1 MASRVHQKGR
11 RRSIGAGIIGAVAA
25 GPLLAGGV
33 FAAPASAA
41 PAQPDL
47 GTRTADII
55 SVDGLQFRDLD
66 GSGDLTPYE
75 DWRLSSSD
83 RAAALVARL
92 DLAQKAGLLMHA
104 SLTGQGT
111 YDLNS
116 FNGFLQNGHIT
127 TYISRLGVGAVTLA
141 DEHNK
146 LQQLAEAQPFGIPLL
161 ISTDPRSGFTVTEG
175 QTVSNGD
182 FTPFPDAIGMGAV
195 NDPAITQQMGDIIRE
210 EYAAVGIREALSPQ
224 ADIATEP
231 RWTRINGTFGSVGE
245 DAKGQV
251 AAYVTGLQGGTEG
264 IGPDSVATV
273 VKHWVGYGAQENGYD
288 SHYYYGRYATFP
300 GGNFAEHVIPYEG
313 AFASGAAGIM
323 PTYSILKNLSID
335 GTPLEQVG
343 AGHNE
348 FLLQDLLRG
357 QYGFDGV
364 ITSDWGIAND
374 CPQECLDRRPPA
386 SFVGPWGAG
395 MPWGVENL
403 TLPERYASA
412 INAGV
417 DIIGG
422 SDKPQNVVDAV
433 NLGYLSDARVTEAA
447 ARVLEQKFDL
457 GLFENPYVDPAVADE
472 VVGSAASRAVGLDA
486 QERSLTLL
494 ENEGEALPLGAGAG
508 RTVYLSGITA
518 EAAVAAG
525 FVPVTDPAAAD
536 IAIVRLT
543 DPRGGD
549 DLTDLDFTGQE
560 ADFQAL
566 ATAHAA
572 GALTIA
578 VPQLSRPLIL
588 GNVLENSDAVL
599 AAYGASDEAV
609 LNVLTG
615 AAEPQGTL
623 PFELP
628 SSMAEVEAQFAD
640 VPNDTANP
648 LFAYRAGLSYAD
660 PAGTPA
666 PTSTPAPG
674 TPGSD
679 VAADGSGA
687 LAATGLPAGTILAVG
702 AFVMAAGAVLVW
714 RVVRRR
720 RIA

>member
-1 MASRVHQKGR
+1 V
-11 RRSIGAGIIGAVAA
+11 GAVAV
-25 GPLLAGGV
+25 PLIGGALA
-33 FAAPASAA
+33 AA
-41 PAQPDL
+41 PAQAQTAPAPGVTQPVL
-47 GTRTADII
+47 STRTADII
-55 SVDGLQFRDLD
+55 TVDGLQFRDLD
-66 GSGDLTPYE
+66 ASGDLTPYE
-75 DWRLSSSD
+75 DWRLSSAD
-83 RAAALVARL
+83 RAADLVARL
-92 DLAQKAGLLMHA
+92 DLEQKAGLLMHA

-111 YDLNS
+111 YNLDAFS
-116 FNGFLQNGHIT
+116 GFLQNGHIT
-127 TYISRLGVGAVTLA
+127 TFISRLGVDAVTLA
-141 DEHNK
+141 EQHNT
-146 LQQLAEAQPFGIPLL
+146 LQELAEAEPFGIPLL

-195 NDPAITQQMGDIIRE
+195 GDPALTLQMGDIIRE
-210 EYAAVGIREALSPQ
+210 EYAATGIREALSPQ

-231 RWTRINGTFGSVGE
+231 RWTRINGTFGSVGA
-245 DAKGQV
+245 DVKPQV
-251 AAYVTGLQGGTEG
+251 EAYVEGLQGGTDG
-264 IGPDSVATV
+264 LDSSSVATV

-300 GGNFAEHVIPYEG
+300 GNNFAEHVVPYEG
-313 AFASGAAGIM
+313 AFEAGAAGIM

-395 MPWGVENL
+395 MPWGVEDL

-422 SDKPQNVVDAV
+422 SDQPQNVVDAV
-433 NLGYLSDARVTEAA
+433 NLGYLTEARVSEAA
-447 ARVLEQKFDL
+447 ARVLAQKFDL
-457 GLFENPYVDPAVADE
+457 GLFENPYVDPATADA
-472 VVGSAASRAVGLDA
+472 VVGSAVSRAVGLDA
-486 QERSLTLL
+486 QQRSLTLL
-494 ENEGEALPLGAGAG
+494 TNGTTADGSPALPVGEGAG
-508 RTVYLSGITA
+508 RTAYLYGVSD
-518 EAAVAAG
+518 EAAIAAG
-525 FVPVTDPAAAD
+525 FTPVDDPAAAS

-549 DLTDLDFTGQE
+549 DLTDLDFTGAE
-560 ADFQAL
+560 ADFTAL
-566 ATAHAA
+566 AAAHAA

-578 VPQLSRPLIL
+578 VPQLSRPLVL
-588 GNVLENSDAVL
+588 GSVIENSDAVL
-599 AAYGASDEAV
+599 ASYGVSDEAL
-609 LNVLTG
+609 LNVITG
-615 AAEPQGTL
+615 AAAPEGRL

-628 SSMAEVEAQFAD
+628 SSMTEVAAQLAD

-648 LFAYRAGLSYAD
+648 LFGYGFGLSYAE
-660 PAGTPA
+660 A
-666 PTSTPAPG
+666 PVDPAPG
-674 TPGSD
+674 AGPGTTPGIGNGA
-679 VAADGSGA
+679 VPAGDGSSA
-687 LAATGLPAGTILAVG
+687 LAATGFESAWPTVVAALGLLAL
-702 AFVMAAGAVLVW
+702 GAVVAAA
-714 RVVRRR
+714 RRR
-720 RIA
+720 SLARR